1 VRRRSRP
8 ALVLAGIVLSVAL
21 VACGS
26 DDGDSGD
33 GGGSAGASTDPA
45 ELVGPTWTLDEAT
58 RGAMAQDADQ
68 VDADVTL
75 QFAEDGT
82 VSGSSACNTYSG
94 PYEAQDDGSITLGPL
109 ASTQMACDE
118 AIMALEAN
126 YLQTLDQAS
135 SFAIAEGQLILQAMN
150 VQLAYDA

>member
-1 VRRRSRP
+1 M
-8 ALVLAGIVLSVAL
+8 LSVVL

-26 DDGDSGD
+26 DDGGSGD
-33 GGGSAGASTDPA
+33 GGAGQASTDPS

-58 RGAMAQDADQ
+58 RGAMAENADQ
-68 VDADVTL
+68 IDADVTL
-75 QFAEDGT
+75 TFADDGT

-94 PYEAQDDGSITLGPL
+94 SYEAGDDGSISLGPL

-118 AIMALEAN
+118 AAMALEAN

-135 SFAIAEGQLILQAMN
+135 SFAIDEGRLILQAMN
-150 VQLAYDA
+150 VQLAYEQ

>member
-1 VRRRSRP
+1 VRRSRL
-8 ALVLAGIVLSVAL
+8 ALVLAGAMLSVVL

-26 DDGDSGD
+26 DDGGSGD
-33 GGGSAGASTDPA
+33 GGAGQASTDPS

-58 RGAMAQDADQ
+58 RGAMAENADQ
-68 VDADVTL
+68 IDADVTL
-75 QFAEDGT
+75 TFADDGT

-94 PYEAQDDGSITLGPL
+94 SYEAGDDGSISLGPL
-109 ASTQMACDE
+109 ASTQMACEE

-126 YLQTLDQAS
+126 YLQTLDEAS
-135 SFAIAEGQLILQAMN
+135 SFAIAEGRLILQAMN

>member
-1 VRRRSRP
+1 
-8 ALVLAGIVLSVAL
+8 VLAGVILSLAL

-26 DDGDSGD
+26 DDDGSD
-33 GGGSAGASTDPA
+33 GGGAGQASTDPS

-58 RGAMAQDADQ
+58 RGAMAEDADQ

-75 QFAEDGT
+75 TFADDGT

-94 PYEAQDDGSITLGPL
+94 SYEAGDDGSISLGPL
-109 ASTQMACDE
+109 ASTQMACEE

-126 YLQTLDQAS
+126 YLQTLDEAS
-135 SFAIAEGQLILQAMN
+135 SFAIAEGRLILQAMN

>member
-1 VRRRSRP
+1 MRLRRSSSLL
-8 ALVLAGIVLSVAL
+8 AGVVLAVAL
-21 VACGS
+21 AACGS
-26 DDGDSGD
+26 DDGGSGD
-33 GGGSAGASTDPA
+33 GGAGQVSTDPS

-58 RGAMAQDADQ
+58 RGAIAEDVDQ

-75 QFAEDGT
+75 TFADDGT
-82 VSGSSACNTYSG
+82 VSGGSACNTYSG
-94 PYEAQDDGSITLGPL
+94 PYEAGDDGSMSLGPL

-126 YLQTLDQAS
+126 YLQTLDQVS
-135 SFAIAEGQLILQAMN
+135 SFAIEEGRLILQAMN